1 MYRLIRPFLFAFSPE
16 TAHTLIAVAL
26 NILRYI
32 PLSGAIQRA
41 LFTVSTPKLEREIFG
56 LKFPNP
62 IGLAAGLD
70 KNAGMYNPM
79 SNFGFGF
86 IEIGSVTPLPQ
97 PGNPR
102 PRCFRLVKDRA
113 IINRFGINNMGVDAI
128 ARRIE
133 KRPPKVILGGN
144 ISKNSLTS
152 NENAAEDYEKAFAGL
167 YKYVDYFVVN
177 VSCPN
182 VKDLCH
188 LHELHFLS
196 GIVERLTA
204 YRKAQKTYRPIL
216 LKLSPDLNFTQL
228 DEIIDLVQS
237 AGLDGVVATNTT
249 TSRSGLQA
257 DAKKLAAIGNGGLSG
272 APLKARSLEVIRYI
286 KAQTSGKLPIIGSG
300 GLMSPQDAA
309 DMLEAGASLVQ
320 VYTGF
325 IYEGPGLV
333 KRCLKHILNTAPQE
347 ISANG

>member
-16 TAHTLIAVAL
+16 TAHKMIAWGLKTLY
-26 NILRYI
+26 YI
-32 PLSGAIQRA
+32 PFSGPLQRA
-41 LFTVSTPKLEREIFG
+41 IFCIYSAKLEREVFG
-56 LKFPNP
+56 IKFPNP

-70 KNAGMYNPM
+70 KNAELYNPL

-97 PGNPR
+97 PGNPK

-113 IINRFGINNMGVDAI
+113 IINRFGINNQGVNTI
-128 ARRIE
+128 ARQIE
-133 KRPPKVILGGN
+133 KRPSKGIIGGN
-144 ISKNSLTS
+144 ISKNSLTN
-152 NENAAEDYEKAFAGL
+152 NENAAADYEKAFAGL
-167 YKYVDYFVVN
+167 YDYVDYFVVN

-188 LHELHFLS
+188 LHELNFLS
-196 GIVERLTA
+196 GIVERLLA
-204 YRKAQKTYRPIL
+204 YRKAQQTYRPIL

-228 DEIIDLVQS
+228 DEIIGLVQS

-249 TSRSGLQA
+249 TGRNNLQTSPQ
-257 DAKKLAAIGNGGLSG
+257 KLEALGQGGLSG

-286 KAQTSGKLPIIGSG
+286 KAKTGGNLPIIGSG
-300 GLMSPQDAA
+300 GLMSPQDAV

-333 KRCLKHILNTAPQE
+333 RKILKHIINT
-347 ISANG
+347 